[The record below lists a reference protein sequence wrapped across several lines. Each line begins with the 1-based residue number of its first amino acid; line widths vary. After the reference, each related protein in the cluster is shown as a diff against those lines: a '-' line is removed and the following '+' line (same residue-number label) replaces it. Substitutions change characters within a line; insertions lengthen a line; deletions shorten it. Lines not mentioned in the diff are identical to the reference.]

1 MKKGF
6 LWVLLCGLAGGLAGG
21 LTPAKEDND
30 AMRKSGPSQM

>member
-1 MKKGF
+1 LQGK
-6 LWVLLCGLAGGLAGG
+6 ADNAGG

>member
-6 LWVLLCGLAGGLAGG
+6 LWVLLCGLAGG